1 MEVGVLEAVVV
12 AWASLLREY
21 TDLVAE
27 DPPRGPS
34 DADVYLRHCHFPL
47 LQPLSFIPSHFRD
60 MQMQKT
66 LDHPKPRC
74 IRLRVASRSRHCG
87 KKCNFPSRGSLLG
100 SKSEERSLRD
110 VKLTAAP
117 C

>member
-1 MEVGVLEAVVV
+1 MAFPEAVV
-12 AWASLLREY
+12 AWASLLCEY